1 MAEPRRSL
9 PSSAGDVQLRRLG
22 LGKTNTGGPL
32 RGQVVVA
39 FVLVLIALSVPMYLM
54 RRPSLS
60 ESDSPAASA
69 QAKVKAKPGVT
80 HSRID
85 AGVAKPRVKL
95 GDVQRIKCSANI
107 RQRGNEGPACDPLP
121 SIEDQLKRAIVEQ
134 ADCAPKDARGSINF
148 VLNIDFPTRKLNVFP
163 GKSGDWKG
171 PQAKRAAQCV
181 EKALAN
187 VRWESVAHRYRFY
200 TLAVRAQYA
209 VAVESMPSFE

>member
-1 MAEPRRSL
+1 
-9 PSSAGDVQLRRLG
+9 LG
-22 LGKTNTGGPL
+22 LGKASAGGPL

-39 FVLVLIALSVPMYLM
+39 FVLVLIALGVPMYLM

-60 ESDSPAASA
+60 ESESPAASA
-69 QAKVKAKPGVT
+69 HSKAMAKPGVS

-85 AGVAKPRVKL
+85 AGAAKPRVKL
-95 GDVQRIKCSANI
+95 GDVQRVKCSANI

-121 SIEDQLKRAIVEQ
+121 GIEDQLKRAIVDQ

-148 VLNIDFPTRKLNVFP
+148 VLNIDFPTRQLNVFP

-181 EKALAN
+181 EKAMAKLKWDA
-187 VRWESVAHRYRFY
+187 VAHRYRFY
-200 TLAVRAQYA
+200 TLAVLAQYS